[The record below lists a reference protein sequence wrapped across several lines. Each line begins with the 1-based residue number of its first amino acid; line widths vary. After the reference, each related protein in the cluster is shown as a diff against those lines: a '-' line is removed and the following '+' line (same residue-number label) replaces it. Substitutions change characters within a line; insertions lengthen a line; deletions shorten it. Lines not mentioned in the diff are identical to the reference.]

1 LAASARRGLL
11 LGGLCLASASIAQT
25 PQPTAELKVT
35 LEGLRSSR
43 GVVRLC
49 LTQATTRFL
58 ECKDKAAAMLNVPA
72 GQAANLALPRLKP
85 GNYALLV
92 IHDEN
97 GNGKLDMAFGIP
109 REGFGFSN
117 NPTIH
122 MRAPKAQEVRFALAP
137 GKSAQTIRMHYIL

>member
-1 LAASARRGLL
+1 MR
-11 LGGLCLASASIAQT
+11 
-25 PQPTAELKVT
+25 V
-35 LEGLRSSR
+35 
-43 GVVRLC
+43 C
-49 LTQATTRFL
+49 LTPATTRFL
-58 ECKDKAAAMLNVPA
+58 ECKDNAAAMLNVPA
-72 GQAANLALPRLKP
+72 GQASNIELPRLRP

-122 MRAPKAQEVRFALAP
+122 MRAPRANEVRFELAA
-137 GKSAQTIRMHYIL
+137 GKSSQTIRMHYIL